1 MNVLVMIIVI
11 TLIERVKWYKASSE
25 LSAED
30 TRK

>member
-11 TLIERVKWYKASSE
+11 TLIERVKWCKASSE